1 MNPQW
6 PPEPEIG
13 QDQRTAADGESAPD
27 GEREAT
33 HHSTIEMIKNLPTP
47 VGLLLLGL
55 GVVGV
60 ILPGPMGA
68 PLVVASGL
76 VLAPRTFTKVEK
88 CVRRRFPQMHK
99 AGLAIVERYVN
110 DLEKRYPTKV

>member
-1 MNPQW
+1 MCEQ
-6 PPEPEIG
+6 EL
-13 QDQRTAADGESAPD
+13 QVDRAASASVESNGA
-27 GEREAT
+27 GAETERR
-33 HHSTIEMIKNLPTP
+33 STIDMIKNLPTP

-68 PLVVASGL
+68 PLVVAGGL

-88 CVRRRFPQMHK
+88 YFQRRFPQFHE
-99 AGLAIVERYVN
+99 AGLAIVERYVE

>member
-1 MNPQW
+1 MNRQSPL
-6 PPEPEIG
+6 EPEIG
-13 QDQRTAADGESAPD
+13 QDQATAADAQSNVE
-27 GEREAT
+27 GEREAA
-33 HHSTIEMIKNLPTP
+33 HRSTIEMIKNLPTP

-60 ILPGPMGA
+60 VLPGPMGA

-88 CVRRRFPQMHK
+88 CVRKRFPHLHQ

-110 DLEKRYPTKV
+110 DLEKRYPTKA